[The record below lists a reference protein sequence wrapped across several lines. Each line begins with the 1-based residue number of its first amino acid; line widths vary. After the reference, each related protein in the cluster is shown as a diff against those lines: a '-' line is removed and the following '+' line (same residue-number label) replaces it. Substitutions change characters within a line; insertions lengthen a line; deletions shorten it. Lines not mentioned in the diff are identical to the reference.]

1 MMILRENYFV
11 ILNMSMRARIDECRR
26 VFSLVH
32 NILSKDNIECLSVV
46 TQLNGKYVKCL
57 SMVSQLPASLPV
69 SLQAGKID
77 EVNKEVS

>member
-46 TQLNGKYVKCL
+46 
-57 SMVSQLPASLPV
+57 SQLPASLPV